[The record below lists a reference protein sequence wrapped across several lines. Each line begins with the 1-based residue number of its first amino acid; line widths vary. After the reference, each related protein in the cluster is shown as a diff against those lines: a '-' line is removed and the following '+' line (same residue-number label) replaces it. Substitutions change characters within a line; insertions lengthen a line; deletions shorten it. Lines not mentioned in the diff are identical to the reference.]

1 MFQELHVK
9 PLHLAILFKFC
20 LFIFGCAGS
29 SLLLSGYSPVA
40 VCWPLIVTASVFAE
54 HKL

>member
-1 MFQELHVK
+1 MWPE
-9 PLHLAILFKFC
+9 AA

-29 SLLLSGYSPVA
+29 SLLLSGYSLVA